1 MFILDETTE
10 EETSQSEEESEEELS
25 EETQVSEPEA
35 EPPKPKKTKP
45 QKKPFERNDSIY
57 LATVRYK
64 SLGLPANQK
73 RLSSSRKKEIE
84 DKLEKNQEKL
94 KSVCLTFFLFSN
106 IFKYYFQIYPNFYAT
121 RNKLKKMVDKIWK
134 EKKVKRSPKKSNPP
148 QENFKMRLERI
159 LESPVHKPGSI
170 IKPIPVPRKKVM
182 FDTPKPPIPSTS
194 KRMYEED
201 TTSNASS
208 F

>member
-35 EPPKPKKTKP
+35 EPEPPKPKKTKP
-45 QKKPFERNDSIY
+45 QKKPFERSDSIY

-94 KSVCLTFFLFSN
+94 KSVCLTLFC
-106 IFKYYFQIYPNFYAT
+106 FQIFLIIIFRYIQTFMQQEIS
-121 RNKLKKMVDKIWK
+121 LKRWSIRFGKRKRLKDHL
-134 EKKVKRSPKKSNPP
+134 RSPIHHKK
-148 QENFKMRLERI
+148 I
-159 LESPVHKPGSI
+159 LK
-170 IKPIPVPRKKVM
+170 
-182 FDTPKPPIPSTS
+182 
-194 KRMYEED
+194 
-201 TTSNASS
+201 
-208 F
+208 